1 MWNFAG
7 LQARGYLILNDHL
20 LLFDNWKNYN
30 HVLKKKSNDTS
41 LLSKVFNLQKR
52 KMVFNYLFIF
62 NGWPRPRH
70 WERPKNVL
78 CLGHLVLSLGKIHPV
93 GVCFLTLTAGGTHQL
108 WDPPAVSGRKYTP
121 VTGYTSSFLW
131 PSAPFVCGMIIKV
144 GKEKNWTL
152 LILMGSLIFC
162 A

>member
-1 MWNFAG
+1 MWNFVG

-93 GVCFLTLTAGGTHQL
+93 TGVCFLTLTAGGTHQL
-108 WDPPAVSGRKYTP
+108 WDPHSCEWEEVYTRNR
-121 VTGYTSSFLW
+121 VYFLL
-131 PSAPFVCGMIIKV
+131 SLTKCSVCLW
-144 GKEKNWTL
+144 NDN
-152 LILMGSLIFC
+152 
-162 A
+162 